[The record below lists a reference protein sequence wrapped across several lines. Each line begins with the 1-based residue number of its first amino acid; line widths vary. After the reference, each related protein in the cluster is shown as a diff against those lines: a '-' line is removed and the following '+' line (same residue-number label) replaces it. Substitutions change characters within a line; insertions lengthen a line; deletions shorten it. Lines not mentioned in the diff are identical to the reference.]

1 MVWVAA
7 VVPMADV
14 AQILRCLLWLWL
26 AARAPIRPLA
36 WDFLYAVSA
45 ALKIKKEPDHAW
57 EVLCEGRC
65 PCATTIALHLHLQLR
80 Q

>member
-45 ALKIKKEPDHAW
+45 ALKIKKEPDHA
-57 EVLCEGRC
+57 
-65 PCATTIALHLHLQLR
+65 CATAIAPHLHLQLR